1 MESKNTQE
9 DQILYLIESSIK
21 KGNTGLLKFVS
32 TLLSNL
38 KKIIPIENLKD
49 LVKTRLSKK
58 NIYFVRHAESLHN
71 VLESKYKYEDID
83 KWNVRDPKLTEK
95 GVEQTNNYTIKKL
108 QEKKIKFGAVFVS
121 PLSRTI
127 QTYILLKKAL
137 NDDAEIIITDLAKEV
152 VHYSLDKNK
161 GKTLSELKEEYKN
174 EKLNFSYMTK
184 EYWWY
189 DSGIDE
195 KKGVEGKR
203 MFSLRL
209 NLFALWL
216 AFRKE
221 ENILIISHSHVY
233 INMQDSF
240 GIKNADIAQMNNNM
254 LFDRIEYLLDV
265 YDEGIYDDYS

>member
-1 MESKNTQE
+1 MESKNTKE
-9 DQILYLIESSIK
+9 DQILNLIESSIK
-21 KGNTGLLKFVS
+21 KGNTNLGKFSS

-38 KKIIPIENLKD
+38 KKIIPEKNLKD
-49 LVKTRLSKK
+49 LIKTRLSEK

-83 KWNVRDPKLTEK
+83 KWNVRDPKLTER

-108 QEKKIKFGAVFVS
+108 QEKKVKFGAVFVS

-127 QTYILLKKAL
+127 QTYILLKKVL
-137 NDDAEIIITDLAKEV
+137 NDDAKIILTDFAKEV

-174 EKLNFSYMTK
+174 EDIDFSFMTK

-189 DSGIDE
+189 DSGLDE
-195 KKGVEGKR
+195 KKGIEGKR

-221 ENILIISHSHVY
+221 ENILIISHSHAY

-240 GIKNADIAQMNNNM
+240 GIKNADFVKMNNNM
-254 LFDRIEYLLDV
+254 LFDRIETLLDQH
-265 YDEGIYDDYS
+265 DKGSDDDYR